1 MLCWISK
8 KNGNAITLWK
18 NGVGVTET
26 GWFDSRLYKNWCS
39 KYFQTEG
46 GIREL
51 TE

>member
-26 GWFDSRLYKNWCS
+26 VDLTVDYIRTDVPNIS
-39 KYFQTEG
+39 KLRG
-46 GIREL
+46 EL
-51 TE
+51 ES